1 MIAEQPAVRRTNTP
15 SRLVVLDGLRLLA
28 ATMVVFYH
36 YVGVPNARI
45 GHQGTTKAL
54 AWGTSAANVFPAR
67 LHTLAGYGWTGVE
80 LFFLIS
86 GFVICMSGWGRRPAD
101 FFVSRVVRLVPAYWT
116 AVVLTAVVLMVFPRI
131 SSGVQPSMILSN
143 LTMVQ
148 SAYGVPNLD
157 PAYWTL
163 LVELMFY
170 LLFGLVAFGGI
181 TYRRMV
187 AFCVLWSVASIAA
200 AHANSPMLRLVV
212 DPPYSGYFVA
222 GIAFFLIY
230 KFGGNLLLWAIV
242 VYSWLVSVNQ
252 PRPEPTWQ
260 LTLLLTSFFVIMA
273 LVALHKLDRIRWR
286 WLTVAGALTYPLYL
300 IHQDIGFTVFS
311 YLRGRIPA
319 SLLVML
325 TYAAMLGLAWLIHR
339 GVERPVAP
347 LLRAKLSEAVSR
359 VCASGGPVPA
369 LVGAGGMAR
378 PARPGATPGATP
390 GTRSQNGSAGHPAGV
405 GGQQGMNGRHGQG
418 RSHRPAD
425 RPDLDAPSAPD
436 GANGY
441 AAAGS
446 RTANGDGR
454 WHDGAPPDG

>member
-1 MIAEQPAVRRTNTP
+1 MIAEPPAVRRPKAP

-36 YVGVPNARI
+36 YVGVPNAKV
-45 GHQGTTKAL
+45 GHLGTTKAL
-54 AWGTSAANVFPAR
+54 AWGTSATNIFPSK
-67 LHTLAGYGWTGVE
+67 LHTMATYGWTGVE

-116 AVVLTAVVLMVFPRI
+116 AVVLTAGVLIIFPRLTA
-131 SSGVQPSMILSN
+131 GVQTSMILTN

-170 LLFGLVAFGGI
+170 LLFGLVAIGGI

-212 DPPYSGYFVA
+212 DPPYAGYFVA

-230 KFGGNLLLWAIV
+230 KFGGNLLLWAII

-252 PRPEPTWQ
+252 PRPGPTWQ
-260 LTLLLTSFFVIMA
+260 LTLLLTSFFVIMT
-273 LVALHKLDRIRWR
+273 LVSLHKLDRIRWR

-300 IHQDIGFTVFS
+300 VHQDIGFTVFS
-311 YLRGRIPA
+311 YLHGRAPA
-319 SLLVML
+319 WLLALL

-339 GVERPVAP
+339 LVERPVAP
-347 LLRAKLSEAVSR
+347 LLRAKLSEAVGKVIATGGPALAMAGAGSIAGKVR
-359 VCASGGPVPA
+359 NGLARNGGASSGGA
-369 LVGAGGMAR
+369 SNGGASNGH
-378 PARPGATPGATP
+378 TP
-390 GTRSQNGSAGHPAGV
+390 SGSP
-405 GGQQGMNGRHGQG
+405 
-418 RSHRPAD
+418 
-425 RPDLDAPSAPD
+425 PS
-436 GANGY
+436 
-441 AAAGS
+441 GS
-446 RTANGDGR
+446 TANGHTGNGHAGNGHRIQNGPAAPDPGFPGTTMVVPGDGD
-454 WHDGAPPDG
+454 WPDGPGSG